1 MDPSLKKM
9 RSFFIKCLIN
19 VTKHFIS
26 SAFSDILEEQKIANK
41 RQNENYDENLAIE
54 EAKKKLIHK
63 NLVSYDKIDPSLIVF
78 NSDGQSLTFICTGK
92 EAINE
97 KKMISLFLSSQTNN
111 RIKEP
116 PNYRQFKSEDFYDE
130 LIQLL
135 DLHRENIRKVNKNLN
150 RIQLRNLYPKKYIE
164 YHDKKWQSIDEIV
177 DSYIFTSDNFI
188 KLILIITRI
197 RADLPVILMG
207 ETGCGKTSLIRI
219 LYDLQFKYV
228 GNNNNMLIY
237 NIHAG
242 VTDNDIIQFL
252 NENNLIEKVEKY
264 ENPNEEEKWVF
275 FDEM

>member
-97 KKMISLFLSSQTNN
+97 KK
-111 RIKEP
+111 
-116 PNYRQFKSEDFYDE
+116 
-130 LIQLL
+130 
-135 DLHRENIRKVNKNLN
+135 
-150 RIQLRNLYPKKYIE
+150 
-164 YHDKKWQSIDEIV
+164 
-177 DSYIFTSDNFI
+177 
-188 KLILIITRI
+188 
-197 RADLPVILMG
+197 
-207 ETGCGKTSLIRI
+207 
-219 LYDLQFKYV
+219 
-228 GNNNNMLIY
+228 
-237 NIHAG
+237 
-242 VTDNDIIQFL
+242 
-252 NENNLIEKVEKY
+252 
-264 ENPNEEEKWVF
+264 
-275 FDEM
+275 